1 LKLSAAPQ
9 TFSIALMFA
18 CGALAQS
25 SPPQD
30 RATHSPAEQ
39 SAQAGEAAPVELPA
53 VVITATRSPAAALA
67 LPASVSVVRED
78 ELARRNVVRL
88 GDALADVPGLY
99 LRGAAFGAGFPG
111 SGQAVLS
118 LRGIPRTPRTLVMID
133 GQPINN
139 ALSGG
144 INVAGIPFDSIERA
158 EIVRGPYSAMYGGN
172 AMGGVIN
179 FITAG
184 PDKPL
189 TEARAG
195 AGTLQQRR
203 ISLLHRQRYESGLGL
218 TLSLGY
224 RDSDGYPDGEYV
236 VKQPGAGAPG
246 AAVTGARATTTPDGT
261 PAYWIGVRGRRPW
274 SQEEAQMT
282 LHYSPAPATQL
293 AAGFGWTE
301 YRVGY
306 TAPETFLRNAA
317 GAPVLAGAVGF
328 NDGAARRLAV
338 SESDLLTA
346 TPSHE
351 RDLRLYARMTHQ
363 FGTDTE
369 LRVNLGTLQHRFDF
383 SQPTS
388 GVSAFDSGAGEYVA
402 QPNERTDLDVSLR
415 SWMSLEW
422 ALVGGASLNRS
433 ALDRRTVSLA
443 SWRNADTGTA
453 LLNAGRGSMRNTAL
467 FAQSEHHYAN
477 GVTAYLGGRYD
488 RFDTEGE
495 VIQNTTPAFSQSYGS
510 RSFHQLSPKL
520 ALVWQAHPSLSLR
533 TSYGA
538 GFRPPALLDLYSRT
552 ALPSATAGTVSINEP
567 APDLEAE
574 RVRSLE
580 FGADAALPGGGTAS
594 ATVYTQQ
601 LRDLIYRR
609 RLSATLTRTE
619 NAGAAEVNGIEASLH
634 QPVGL
639 PGLRFFGALT
649 HQFRYEITRNDAVPA
664 SVGKLLTDVPR
675 TTYSLGL
682 EFDRLNWSGLLVY
695 RQVGRVFGSGDDLNL
710 NTAQGVFGS
719 YDRYA
724 IINAKV
730 GYRFDRHLSASLAL
744 DNLGNQRYFVFN
756 QQAGRTLYGELAY
769 RF

>member
-1 LKLSAAPQ
+1 
-9 TFSIALMFA
+9 MFA

-30 RATHSPAEQ
+30 RTTHSPAEQ
-39 SAQAGEAAPVELPA
+39 VTQAQLTAQAGDAARMALPA
-53 VVITATRSPAAALA
+53 VVVTATRSPAAALA

-203 ISLLHRQRYESGLGL
+203 ISLLHRHRYESGLGL
-218 TLSLGY
+218 TMSLGY
-224 RDSDGYPDGEYV
+224 RDSDGYPNGEYV

-246 AAVTGARATTTPDGT
+246 AAVTGARPTTTPDGT
-261 PAYWIGVRGRRPW
+261 PAYWVGVKGRRPW

-282 LHYSPAPATQL
+282 LHYSPGAATQL

-306 TAPETFLRNAA
+306 TSPETFLRNAA

-328 NDGAARRLAV
+328 IDGAARRLAV
-338 SESDLLTA
+338 SESDFLTA

-369 LRVNLGTLQHRFDF
+369 LRVNLGTLRHRFDF
-383 SQPTS
+383 SQPAS
-388 GVSAFDSGAGEYVA
+388 GVSAFDSGAGDYVA

-415 SWMSLEW
+415 AWMSPEW

-433 ALDRRTVSLA
+433 TLDRRTVSLA

-453 LLNAGRGSMRNTAL
+453 LLNAGCGSVRNTAL
-467 FAQSEHHYAN
+467 FVQSEHHYAN

-495 VIQNTTPAFSQSYGS
+495 VIQNTAPAFSQTYGS
-510 RSFHQLSPKL
+510 RVFHQLSPKL
-520 ALVWQAHPSLSLR
+520 ALVWQARPSLSLR

-567 APDLEAE
+567 APELEAE

-580 FGADAALPGGGTAS
+580 FGADAMLPGGGTAS

-619 NAGAAEVNGIEASLH
+619 NAGAAQVDGIEASLH

-682 EFDRLNWSGLLVY
+682 EFDRLSWSGLLVY

-710 NTAQGVFGS
+710 NTVQGVFGS

-744 DNLGNQRYFVFN
+744 DNLGNQRYFAFN
-756 QQAGRTLYGELAY
+756 RQAGRTLYGELAY